1 MGSRPRETLTR
12 RSAGASVSAVADE
25 PERCCFDDWSA
36 CYAKR
41 ARSRRLGAVST
52 DLIRG
57 LGAAGLEG
65 RTVLDVGC
73 GAGGLVLETLDRGA
87 ARATGVDLSS
97 SSIEE
102 ARRISS
108 ERGLADR
115 ARFEVGD
122 GASAIL
128 EPHDVVVLDKVF
140 CCYPNVDGLLENSL
154 AAARSVYAF
163 SVPPST
169 GFRGGVRRAL
179 ARLENAWYRLRRRKF
194 GGFRTYVHDVAAL
207 DARVRAAGF
216 TAVSSRRRLGWDLSV
231 YAQS

>member
-1 MGSRPRETLTR
+1 M
-12 RSAGASVSAVADE
+12 ADE
-25 PERCCFDDWSA
+25 PERCCFDDWSS

-52 DLIRG
+52 DLVRG
-57 LGAAGLEG
+57 LDAAGVEG

-87 ARATGVDLSS
+87 VSATGVDLSS
-97 SSIEE
+97 ESIGA

-122 GASAIL
+122 GASAAL
-128 EPHDVVVLDKVF
+128 APHDVVVLDKVF
-140 CCYPNVDGLLENSL
+140 CCYPDVDGLLANSL
-154 AAARSVYAF
+154 AVARSVYAF
-163 SVPPST
+163 SVPPSS
-169 GFRGGVRRAL
+169 GLRGSVRRAL
-179 ARLENAWYRLRRRKF
+179 ARAANGWYRLRRSRF
-194 GGFRTYVHDVAAL
+194 GGFQTYVHDVAAL

-216 TAVSSRRRLGWDLSV
+216 TAVFSRRRFGWDLAV
-231 YAQS
+231 YARS

>member
-1 MGSRPRETLTR
+1 M
-12 RSAGASVSAVADE
+12 ADE

-41 ARSRRLGAVST
+41 ARSRRLGGVST
-52 DLIRG
+52 ELIRG
-57 LGAAGLEG
+57 LGEAGLEG

-87 ARATGVDLSS
+87 ASATGVDLSRT
-97 SSIEE
+97 SIEE

-108 ERGLADR
+108 DRGLASR
-115 ARFEVGD
+115 ARFEVAD
-122 GASAIL
+122 GASVSLA
-128 EPHDVVVLDKVF
+128 PHDVVVLDKVF
-140 CCYPNVDGLLENSL
+140 CCYANVDGLLANSL

-169 GFRGGVRRAL
+169 GFRGGVRRTLSRA
-179 ARLENAWYRLRRRKF
+179 ANGWFRLRRGKF
-194 GGFRTYVHDVAAL
+194 GGFRSYVHDVAAL

-216 TAVSSRRRLGWDLSV
+216 AAVFSRRRFGWDLTV
-231 YAQS
+231 YVRA